1 MEYIPTIGL
10 EIHAE
15 LKTESKMFC
24 SCSNNPGEA
33 KPNTNICPVCLGHP
47 GTLPVAN
54 AKAIELVRSVGL
66 ALNSQIQE
74 YSKFDRKN
82 YFYPDLPKGYQISQY
97 DKPLCLG
104 GYLEIEAGRTKKT
117 IRITRV
123 HMEEDTGKLMH
134 PEGQD
139 YSLVDFNRGGVP
151 LMELVT
157 EPDIASSLETREF
170 VEQLQLILRY
180 LSASDADME
189 KGKMRVEVNISLGI
203 ADQQGKKILGTKV
216 EIKNLNSLKVVEGA
230 VAYEIKRQTEV
241 LDSGQLVVQETRG
254 WDDAKSVTFSQREKE
269 EAFDYRYFPEPDIP
283 PMVITADEIK
293 KIQARI
299 CELPGQKRSRFM
311 EQYGLPAEAAD
322 IFVVNRQLGN
332 YFEKAVSEL
341 EEWVN
346 VEEGD
351 VDNTATQM
359 AEMAKLAANYLT
371 SDVIGLLA
379 GRDFIE
385 SEFKITPENF
395 AEFVKLIYKK
405 EISSKIAKV
414 VLAQMVL
421 MGGDPTDIIE
431 AKGLAQISDESQ
443 IGAIVD
449 GILSKNPKAV
459 KDFEGGK
466 QNSFQFLVGQTLAV
480 TQGKA
485 NPDVVKKII
494 LEKITKNK

>member
-1 MEYIPTIGL
+1 
-10 EIHAE
+10 
-15 LKTESKMFC
+15 
-24 SCSNNPGEA
+24 
-33 KPNTNICPVCLGHP
+33 
-47 GTLPVAN
+47 
-54 AKAIELVRSVGL
+54 
-66 ALNSQIQE
+66 
-74 YSKFDRKN
+74 
-82 YFYPDLPKGYQISQY
+82 
-97 DKPLCLG
+97 
-104 GYLEIEAGRTKKT
+104 
-117 IRITRV
+117 
-123 HMEEDTGKLMH
+123 
-134 PEGQD
+134 
-139 YSLVDFNRGGVP
+139 
-151 LMELVT
+151 
-157 EPDIASSLETREF
+157 
-170 VEQLQLILRY
+170 
-180 LSASDADME
+180 
-189 KGKMRVEVNISLGI
+189 
-203 ADQQGKKILGTKV
+203 
-216 EIKNLNSLKVVEGA
+216 
-230 VAYEIKRQTEV
+230 
-241 LDSGQLVVQETRG
+241 
-254 WDDAKSVTFSQREKE
+254 
-269 EAFDYRYFPEPDIP
+269 
-283 PMVITADEIK
+283 
-293 KIQARI
+293 
-299 CELPGQKRSRFM
+299 M